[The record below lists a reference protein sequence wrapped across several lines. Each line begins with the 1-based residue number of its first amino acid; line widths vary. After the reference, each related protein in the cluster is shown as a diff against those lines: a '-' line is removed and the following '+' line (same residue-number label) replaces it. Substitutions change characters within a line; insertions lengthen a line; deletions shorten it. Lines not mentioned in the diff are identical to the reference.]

1 MTKKAM
7 PSDLLS
13 VSATSRAYSGI
24 IELVLHHAL
33 RPGERTSVGI
43 LSKRLG
49 LGRTPV
55 KEAITRL
62 QTEGLLSVAGRS
74 GTMVNLVDTKQ
85 AEHLFALR
93 KVLEDFAAEEAVKHA
108 TDEQIAKVESLAK
121 AMRKQSL
128 DRHDG
133 LRSTADFLRSNLE
146 FHALIVAA
154 TGNELLLRI
163 YNQIQMQMQIVT
175 YLVWHDYDVKAAERR
190 QIEHEEIANA
200 LAARD
205 ARKLKASLH
214 AHSQAAAGI
223 ILATL
228 ITRNRFESGNDRNGQ
243 MTA

>member
-1 MTKKAM
+1 MKKDPV
-7 PSDLLS
+7 PSESLS
-13 VSATSRAYSGI
+13 LSATDRAYNGI

-33 RPGERTSVGI
+33 RPGERTSVSI

-74 GTMVNLVDTKQ
+74 GTMVNRVDVKQ
-85 AEHLFALR
+85 AEQMFALR
-93 KVLEDFAAEEAVKHA
+93 KVLEDFASEEAVKLA
-108 TDEQIAKVESLAK
+108 KDDEIAKVKSLAK
-121 AMRKQSL
+121 TMRKQTL
-128 DRHDG
+128 DRSDG

-146 FHALIVAA
+146 FHALIVATA
-154 TGNELLLRI
+154 GNELLLRL
-163 YNQIQMQMQIVT
+163 YNQLQMQMQLAT

-190 QIEHEEIANA
+190 QVEHEDIADA

-205 ARKLKASLH
+205 ARKLKALLH

-228 ITRNRFESGNDRNGQ
+228 TSRNRFESEGNRIGK
-243 MTA
+243 MIA